1 MIKLKTYKIL
11 STFLSY
17 PSINLKKNIMSTLI
31 LLNEENIIIKD
42 NLLLLKNFINFI
54 KDNNLIYLQ
63 EYYVS
68 IFDRKKDFS
77 LYIFEHIHGD
87 SRERGMAM
95 IDLINL
101 YKKSNFTIAET
112 NELPDYIPLFLEYL
126 SLIDKNT
133 SIQLISEIV
142 NILTILEKKLEHIN
156 SNYHIIFKIL
166 KDMSNIKY
174 NNNLIDTLL
183 FNFKNNNINNNNL
196 DKDWEEPKAF

>member
-31 LLNEENIIIKD
+31 LLNKENIIIKD
-42 NLLLLKNFINFI
+42 NLLLLKNFINFVQ
-54 KDNNLIYLQ
+54 DNNLIYLQ

-183 FNFKNNNINNNNL
+183 FNFKNNNTNNNNL

>member
-1 MIKLKTYKIL
+1 MIKTNLYKIL
-11 STFLSY
+11 SILLSY
-17 PSINLKKNIMSTLI
+17 PTQDLKNNITYIKNII
-31 LLNEENIIIKD
+31 EKD
-42 NLLLLKNFINFI
+42 NLFSIENKNILIDLIIFIDKN
-54 KDNNLIYLQ
+54 DLIYLQ

-68 IFDRKKDFS
+68 IFDRKRDFS

-101 YKKSNFTIAET
+101 YKKNKLKISKK

-126 SLIDKNT
+126 ALLNKNKAENLIGEIINIVAILERRLKLID
-133 SIQLISEIV
+133 
-142 NILTILEKKLEHIN
+142 

-166 KDMSNIKY
+166 EDISPIKCDSKT
-174 NNNLIDTLL
+174 IDKIIK
-183 FNFKNNNINNNNL
+183 NFKNYKNNNTII